1 MRRRKRLAAID
12 IGTNSFHLI
21 VVEIV
26 SPQGRFRILDREK
39 QIVRLGSGTTD
50 MKYLAREAME
60 RGIQVLR
67 QFKMIA
73 DAAHAP
79 VRAIATSAVREALN
93 RDEFLRRVA
102 AATGIKIEI
111 ASGFEEARLIHL
123 GILQALPV
131 FRKKIL
137 VVDIG
142 GGSTELIVGQGRKIT
157 YSNSVKLG
165 AVRLTQR
172 FFPDGKVTGKG
183 LQECRRF
190 IIGTLAPMVRS
201 IRKQQY
207 DVVIGSSGTIG
218 NITNIARIKRE
229 ENPDHPI
236 NNTVVSRKEISGLLG
251 ELFSE
256 KERTNRIH
264 AEGLD
269 QARADIIIAGTLLL
283 HSIVEQLHIP
293 SLVFSDYALREGII
307 LDTMEHHGSEKS
319 ADHLPNIRE
328 ASVRHLAETFHYE
341 KEHARHVMK
350 LAGQIFDQ
358 TMALHK
364 LGAREREFLDA
375 AALLHEI
382 GLYLSHAQHHRH
394 SYYLIRNSE
403 LLGFT
408 ENEKEIIAN
417 VARYHRKS
425 HPKPKHDSFMILSAE
440 DQSVVKKL
448 AAILRIADGLDR
460 SHAAHVERV
469 KCLKVKGI
477 LTIKLFHKPAS
488 HLSLEEWGAES
499 KKNLFEETFSVHV
512 QFRS

>member
-1 MRRRKRLAAID
+1 
-12 IGTNSFHLI
+12 
-21 VVEIV
+21 
-26 SPQGRFRILDREK
+26 
-39 QIVRLGSGTTD
+39 
-50 MKYLAREAME
+50 MKYLSREAME
-60 RGIQVLR
+60 RGIQVLH

-73 DAAHAP
+73 DAAGAP

-102 AATGIKIEI
+102 IGTGIKIEI

>member
-1 MRRRKRLAAID
+1 MRRPKRLAAID

-26 SPQGRFRILDREK
+26 SSQGRFRILDREK
-39 QIVRLGSGTTD
+39 QIVRLGSGITD

-73 DAAHAP
+73 AAAHAP

-102 AATGIKIEI
+102 ADTGIKIEI

-137 VVDIG
+137 VIDIG
-142 GGSTELIVGQGRKIT
+142 GGSTEFIVGQGRKIA

-172 FFPDGKVTGKG
+172 FFPEGQVTGKG
-183 LQECRRF
+183 LQECTRF
-190 IIGTLAPMVRS
+190 ITGTLAPIVRS
-201 IRKQQY
+201 IRKNKY
-207 DVVIGSSGTIG
+207 DVVVGSSGTIG
-218 NITNIARIKRE
+218 NITNIARIMRG

-236 NNTVVSRKEISGLLG
+236 NNTVVSRKEISQLLND
-251 ELFSE
+251 LCSK
-256 KERTNRIH
+256 KETADRARV
-264 AEGLD
+264 EGLD
-269 QARADIIIAGTLLL
+269 PARTDIIIAGIVLL
-283 HSIVEQLHIP
+283 HSIIEQLRIP

-307 LDTMEHHGSEKS
+307 LDTIEHSLSEKRV
-319 ADHLPNIRE
+319 DHLPNIRA

-341 KEHARHVMK
+341 KEHAQHVMK
-350 LAGQIFDQ
+350 LAVQIFDQ
-358 TMALHK
+358 TKALHK
-364 LGAREREFLDA
+364 LGTREREFLEA

-425 HPKPKHDSFMILSAE
+425 HPKPKHDSFMILSSE
-440 DQSVVKKL
+440 DQSVIKKL

-460 SHAAHVERV
+460 SHAARV
-469 KCLKVKGI
+469 QRIKCTKDKRS
-477 LTIKLFHKPAS
+477 LTIKLFHKPAA
-488 HLSLEEWGAES
+488 HLSLEVWGAET

>member
-1 MRRRKRLAAID
+1 MSQRKRIAAID

-39 QIVRLGSGTTD
+39 HIVRLGSGTTD
-50 MKYLAREAME
+50 MKYLSREAME
-60 RGIQVLR
+60 RGIHVLH

-73 DAAHAP
+73 NAAHAP

-102 AATGIKIEI
+102 VGTGIKIEI

-137 VVDIG
+137 VIDIG
-142 GGSTELIVGQGRKIT
+142 GGSTEFIIGQGRKIA

-172 FFPDGKVTGKG
+172 FFPEGKVTRKS
-183 LQECRRF
+183 LQECSRF
-190 IIGTLAPMVRS
+190 ITGTLVPIVRD

-207 DVVIGSSGTIG
+207 DAVIGSSGTIG
-218 NITNIARIKRE
+218 NITNIARIKRK

-236 NNTVVSRKEISGLLG
+236 NNSVVSRKEISGLLD
-251 ELFSE
+251 ELCSE
-256 KERTNRIH
+256 KERTNRNYV
-264 AEGLD
+264 EGLD
-269 QARADIIIAGTLLL
+269 PARADIIIAGTLLL
-283 HSIVEQLHIP
+283 HLITGQLHIP

-307 LDTMEHHGSEKS
+307 LDTIEHQGSKKRL
-319 ADHLPNIRE
+319 DHLPNIRE

-350 LAGQIFDQ
+350 LAVQIFDQ
-358 TMALHK
+358 TTTLHK
-364 LGAREREFLDA
+364 LGTREREFLEA

-425 HPKPKHDSFMILSAE
+425 HPKPKHDSFIILSSE

-460 SHAAHVERV
+460 SHAARVQQV

-477 LTIKLFHKPAS
+477 LTIKLFHKSSS
-488 HLSLEEWGAES
+488 HLSLEVWGAET

>member
-1 MRRRKRLAAID
+1 MRRLKRLAAID

-21 VVEIV
+21 VVEVV

-102 AATGIKIEI
+102 AGTGIKIEI
-111 ASGFEEARLIHL
+111 ASGVEEARLIHL

-142 GGSTELIVGQGRKIT
+142 GGSTEFIVGHGRKIT

-172 FFPDGKVTGKG
+172 FFPEGKVTGKS
-183 LQECRRF
+183 LQECTRF
-190 IIGTLAPMVRS
+190 KTGTLVPIVRS
-201 IRKQQY
+201 IRKQKY
-207 DVVIGSSGTIG
+207 EAVIGSSGTIG
-218 NITNIARIKRE
+218 NITNIARIKRD
-229 ENPDHPI
+229 ENPDHPL
-236 NNTVVSRKEISGLLG
+236 NNTVVSRKEISELLN
-251 ELFSE
+251 ELCSR
-256 KERTNRIH
+256 KEISNGDH
-264 AEGLD
+264 VDGLD
-269 QARADIIIAGTLLL
+269 PARADIIIAGTLLL
-283 HSIVEQLHIP
+283 HSIIGQLHIP
-293 SLVFSDYALREGII
+293 SLVYSDYALREGII
-307 LDTMEHHGSEKS
+307 LDTIEHHLSEKRV
-319 ADHLPNIRE
+319 DHLPDIRE

-341 KEHARHVMK
+341 KDHAQHVMK
-350 LAGQIFDQ
+350 LAVQIFDQ
-358 TMALHK
+358 TKALHK
-364 LGAREREFLDA
+364 LGTREREFLEA
-375 AALLHEI
+375 AAILHEI

-425 HPKPKHDSFMILSAE
+425 HPKPKHYSFMMLTPE

-448 AAILRIADGLDR
+448 ASILRIADGLDR
-460 SHAAHVERV
+460 SHAARV
-469 KCLKVKGI
+469 QRVTCLKDKGI
-477 LTIKLFHKPAS
+477 LTIKLFHKPAAQ
-488 HLSLEEWGAES
+488 LSLEEWGAET

>member
-1 MRRRKRLAAID
+1 MKLIKRIAAID

-21 VVEIV
+21 VVELV
-26 SPQGRFRILDREK
+26 SSQGRFRILDREK
-39 QIVRLGSGTTD
+39 HIVRLGSGTAD
-50 MKYLAREAME
+50 MKHLAPDAME
-60 RGIQVLR
+60 RGIRVLR

-93 RDEFLRRVA
+93 RDEFLRSVIA
-102 AATGIKIEI
+102 ETGIKIEI

-137 VVDIG
+137 VIDIG
-142 GGSTELIVGQGRKIT
+142 GGSTEFIIGQGRNIV

-172 FFPDGKVTGKG
+172 FFPEGKFTKKG
-183 LQECRRF
+183 LQECARF
-190 IIGTLAPMVRS
+190 VTGMLAPTVRN
-201 IRKQQY
+201 IRTHTY
-207 DVVIGSSGTIG
+207 DVVVGSSGTIG
-218 NITNIARIKRE
+218 NITNIARMKRGG
-229 ENPDHPI
+229 NPDHPI
-236 NNTVVSRKEISGLLG
+236 NNTVVSRKEISGFLD
-251 ELFSE
+251 ELCSK
-256 KERTNRIH
+256 KETADRAHIK
-264 AEGLD
+264 GLD
-269 QARADIIIAGTLLL
+269 PARADIIIAGTILL
-283 HSIVEQLHIP
+283 HAIMKQLHIP

-307 LDTMEHHGSEKS
+307 LDTIEHHLSEKRV
-319 ADHLPNIRE
+319 DHLPNIRE
-328 ASVRHLAETFHYE
+328 ASVLHLAETFHYE
-341 KEHARHVMK
+341 KNHAQHVVK
-350 LAGQIFDQ
+350 LALQIFDQ
-358 TMALHK
+358 TKTLHK
-364 LGAREREFLDA
+364 LGPREREFIEA

-425 HPKPKHDSFMILSAE
+425 HPKLKHESCRMLSSE
-440 DQSVVKKL
+440 DQSVIRKL

-460 SHAAHVERV
+460 SHAAHVQRL
-469 KCLKVKGI
+469 KCRIDKRR
-477 LTIKLFHKPAS
+477 LTIKLFHSPAVR
-488 HLSLEEWGAES
+488 LSLEVWGAET
-499 KKNLFEETFSVHV
+499 KKDLFEETFPVQV

>member
-1 MRRRKRLAAID
+1 
-12 IGTNSFHLI
+12 
-21 VVEIV
+21 
-26 SPQGRFRILDREK
+26 
-39 QIVRLGSGTTD
+39 

-73 DAAHAP
+73 DASHAP
-79 VRAIATSAVREALN
+79 IRAIATSAVREALN

-102 AATGIKIEI
+102 AGTGIKIEI

-142 GGSTELIVGQGRKIT
+142 GGSTEFIVGQGRKIA

-172 FFPDGKVTGKG
+172 FFPEGKVTGKG
-183 LQECRRF
+183 LQECTQF
-190 IIGTLAPMVRS
+190 ITGTLAPIVRS
-201 IRKQQY
+201 IQKNKY
-207 DVVIGSSGTIG
+207 DAVVGSSGTIG
-218 NITNIARIKRE
+218 NITNIARIIRG

-236 NNTVVSRKEISGLLG
+236 NNTVISRKEISQLLN
-251 ELFSE
+251 ELCSK
-256 KERTNRIH
+256 KEITDRARV
-264 AEGLD
+264 EGLD
-269 QARADIIIAGTLLL
+269 PARTDIIIAGIVLLY
-283 HSIVEQLHIP
+283 SIIEQLRIP

-307 LDTMEHHGSEKS
+307 LDTIEHSLSEKRV
-319 ADHLPNIRE
+319 DHLPNIRT

-341 KEHARHVMK
+341 KEHAQHVTK
-350 LAGQIFDQ
+350 LALQIFDQ
-358 TMALHK
+358 TKALHK
-364 LGAREREFLDA
+364 LGMREREFLES

-425 HPKPKHDSFMILSAE
+425 HPKPKHDSFMILSPE
-440 DQSVVKKL
+440 DQSVIKKL

-460 SHAAHVERV
+460 SHAARVQRV
-469 KCLKVKGI
+469 KCRKVKRN
-477 LTIKLFHKPAS
+477 LMIKLFHKPAA
-488 HLSLEEWGAES
+488 HLSLEVWGAET
-499 KKNLFEETFSVHV
+499 KKNLFEDIFSVHV
-512 QFRS
+512 RFHS

>member
-1 MRRRKRLAAID
+1 MKLKKRIAAID

-21 VVEIV
+21 VVELV

-39 QIVRLGSGTTD
+39 HIVRLGSGTAD
-50 MKYLAREAME
+50 MKHLAPEAME

-93 RDEFLRRVA
+93 RDEFLRNVLA
-102 AATGIKIEI
+102 ETGIKIEI

-137 VVDIG
+137 VIDIG
-142 GGSTELIVGQGRKIT
+142 GGSTEFIVGQGRNIA

-172 FFPDGKVTGKG
+172 FLPEGKFTNKG
-183 LQECRRF
+183 LQECERF
-190 IIGTLAPMVRS
+190 ITGMLAPIVRN
-201 IRKQQY
+201 IRTHTY
-207 DVVIGSSGTIG
+207 DVVVGSSGTIG
-218 NITNIARIKRE
+218 NITNIARMKRGG
-229 ENPDHPI
+229 NPDYPI
-236 NNTVVSRKEISGLLG
+236 NNTVVTRKEVSGFLN
-251 ELFSE
+251 ELCLK
-256 KERTNRIH
+256 KETADRVHIK
-264 AEGLD
+264 GLD
-269 QARADIIIAGTLLL
+269 PARADIIIAGTVLL
-283 HSIVEQLHIP
+283 HTIMKQLHIP
-293 SLVFSDYALREGII
+293 SLIFSDYALREGII
-307 LDTMEHHGSEKS
+307 LDTIEHQLSEKRI
-319 ADHLPNIRE
+319 DHLPNIRE
-328 ASVRHLAETFHYE
+328 ASVLHLAETFHYE
-341 KEHARHVMK
+341 KEHAQHVVK
-350 LAGQIFDQ
+350 LGLQIFDQ
-358 TMALHK
+358 TKTLHK
-364 LGAREREFLDA
+364 LGPREREFLEA

-417 VARYHRKS
+417 IARYHRKS
-425 HPKPKHDSFMILSAE
+425 HPKLKHDSFRMLSSE
-440 DQSVVKKL
+440 DQSVIRKL

-460 SHAAHVERV
+460 SHAAHVQRI
-469 KCLKVKGI
+469 KCRRDKGR
-477 LTIKLFHKPAS
+477 LTIKLFHTPAAR
-488 HLSLEEWGAES
+488 LSLEVWGAET
-499 KKNLFEETFSVHV
+499 KKDLFEETFSVQV
-512 QFRS
+512 QFRT